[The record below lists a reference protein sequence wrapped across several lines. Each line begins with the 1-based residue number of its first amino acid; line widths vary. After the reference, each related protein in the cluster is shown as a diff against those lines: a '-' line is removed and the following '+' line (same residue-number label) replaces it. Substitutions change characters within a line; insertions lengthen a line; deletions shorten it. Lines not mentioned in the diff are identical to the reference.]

1 MDRRTVLEAAAIGG
15 LGAASPASAAA
26 TESSTRQS
34 SNAERRPHFVNAR
47 DGTKLFVQ
55 DWGSGRSIVLLS
67 PWALNSDVWGTHIAA
82 FTARGFRCVA
92 PDRRGHGRSEVPTS
106 GYDLDTLADDV
117 ASVIEQ
123 LDLQQVILVAYS
135 MGASEA
141 VQYLERHGS
150 ARISQLV
157 LCAPG
162 TPFLLKTE
170 DNPDGIPPSAAEA
183 QFKAVAHDFPKWIA
197 DNEAPFFTPDTIPE
211 TRYWIKSMMMSVP
224 LPIVLATLI
233 APDLR
238 SAISKIRLPT
248 LIIQGDKDASH
259 PLPITGAKTAR
270 LIPNCKLVV
279 VEGAPHALILTHRER
294 LLSELLGFIGS

>member
-141 VQYLERHGS
+141 VKYLERHGS

-170 DNPDGIPPSAAEA
+170 DNPDGIPPSAAET

-197 DNEAPFFTPDTIPE
+197 DNEAAFFTPDTIPE
-211 TRYWIKSMMMSVP
+211 TRSWIKSMMMGVP

-238 SAISKIRLPT
+238 SAVGKIRLPT
-248 LIIQGDKDASH
+248 LIIQGDKDASN

-294 LLSELLGFIGS
+294 FLGELLGFIGS

>member
-1 MDRRTVLEAAAIGG
+1 MHRPTVLEAAAIGG
-15 LGAASPASAAA
+15 LGAAPSASAAA
-26 TESSTRQS
+26 TESGSRQS
-34 SNAERRPHFVNAR
+34 LRGRRRPHYVSAS

-67 PWALNSDVWGTHIAA
+67 PWTLNSDIWGTHIAA
-82 FTARGFRCVA
+82 LTARGFRCVA
-92 PDRRGHGRSEVPTS
+92 PDRRGHGRSEVPTG

-117 ASVIEQ
+117 ASAIEQ

-141 VQYLERHGS
+141 VKYLERHGS
-150 ARISQLV
+150 SRISRLV

-170 DNPDGIPPSAAEA
+170 DNPDGIPPAAAEA
-183 QFKAVAHDFPKWIA
+183 LVKAIAHDFPKWIA
-197 DNEAPFFTPDTIPE
+197 DNEAPFFTPDTITE
-211 TRYWIKSMMMSVP
+211 TRSWIKSMMMSVP

-238 SAISKIRLPT
+238 SAVGKINLPT
-248 LIIQGDKDASH
+248 LIVQGDNDASN

-270 LIPNCKLVV
+270 LIANCRLVV
-279 VEGAPHALILTHRER
+279 VEGAPHALVLTHRER
-294 LLSELLGFIGS
+294 FLSELLGFIGS